1 MGESITELETEL
13 STGDGDEDEAKQRFL
28 AMIDKLDVE
37 ESTQEHAL
45 AILKDEGL
53 PAVKV
58 RSYAAPGS
66 LPLGCP
72 QLLQQP
78 LLFHILRRTPSLF
91 LPPALSKIL

>member
-13 STGDGDEDEAKQRFL
+13 STSDGDEDEAKEKFL
-28 AMIDKLDVE
+28 AMMDELDVE

-58 RSYAAPGS
+58 RSYADPS
-66 LPLGCP
+66 ILPLIYP
-72 QLLQQP
+72 LLLQQP
-78 LLFHILRRTPSLF
+78 LFFCKFRGNPFLFFSFT
-91 LPPALSKIL
+91 LSTII